1 MSEQRPPKRF
11 NIIEARLKS
20 PNYNAKTRKTNRNYL
35 TQYTRKRGGEEQ
47 TALVKQRAKRAM
59 ELLAAFGS
67 LTPAP
72 FTQVDVGGDGNCFY
86 RALYRVAKEHKDPT
100 MLERV
105 FTILGAD
112 KTQLGAEE
120 TGQAA
125 LRAATARL
133 IAEQAEN
140 PEGIYERVKGA
151 AMMPKDEQFFFKALV
166 DEAGY
171 GIQPIYRRIKSYTRK
186 KNGKRAFYANLSAA
200 VGTNGEY
207 ASETD
212 YYMVR
217 DLLEANGI
225 QVVSTAKMP
234 TSNTVHGMPV
244 LYLRRVNENHY
255 NYWRA
260 N

>member
-1 MSEQRPPKRF
+1 MSDQRPPKRF
-11 NIIEARLKS
+11 NVIEARLKS
-20 PNYNAKTRKTNRNYL
+20 PDYNAKTRKTNRAYL
-35 TQYTRKRGGEEQ
+35 TRYTRKRGGEEQ
-47 TALVKQRAKRAM
+47 TALVKQRQKRAL

-67 LTPAP
+67 PKAAP

-86 RALYRVAKEHKDPT
+86 RALYRVAKEHKDPA
-100 MLERV
+100 MLDRV

-112 KTQLGAEE
+112 KTQMGTEE
-120 TGQAA
+120 KGQAA
-125 LRAATARL
+125 LRAAAARL
-133 IAEQAEN
+133 TAEQADN
-140 PEGIYERVKGA
+140 PEGIYERVKA
-151 AMMPKDEQFFFKALV
+151 AAEMPKGEQMFFKALV

-200 VGTNGEY
+200 VGRNGEY

-212 YYMVR
+212 YYQVR

-225 QVVSTAKMP
+225 QVVSTATMP
-234 TSNTVHGMPV
+234 ISNTVHGMPV

>member
-11 NIIEARLKS
+11 NVIEARLKS
-20 PNYNAKTRKTNRNYL
+20 SDYNAKTRKANRNYL
-35 TQYTRKRGGEEQ
+35 TRYTQKRGGKEQ
-47 TALVKQRAKRAM
+47 TALVKQRAKRAL
-59 ELLAAFGS
+59 ELLAAFG
-67 LTPAP
+67 TAAT

-86 RALYRVAKEHKDPT
+86 RALYRVAKEHKDPA
-100 MLERV
+100 MLDRV

-112 KTQLGAEE
+112 KTQMGAEE

-125 LRAATARL
+125 LRAARARL
-133 IAEQAEN
+133 ITAQAN
-140 PEGIYERVKGA
+140 KPQEGIYERVKA
-151 AMMPKDEQFFFKALV
+151 AAAMPKDEQFFFKALV